1 MTRGAF
7 ALAALAL
14 ALLFAGTA
22 SAHKSHEPSPSP
34 EASPEVA
41 AEDAAE
47 SPEPAAPAAADGPVD
62 ALPADDPEPGAFDVI
77 PWRDAFTGHLHNK
90 VVHFPLA
97 FGLAA
102 GVMLLAAPR
111 WPAYEPA
118 ARVLLAIAA
127 LLAVVAYF
135 SGQAQEGAFEDS
147 PFHSV
152 VELHETFGMVSGL
165 TLAAGVAL
173 GFWSAARR
181 FMPVYGLL
189 LIGVLAFTG
198 FLGGVLS
205 HS

>member
-1 MTRGAF
+1 MRRGTF
-7 ALAALAL
+7 AL
-14 ALLFAGTA
+14 ALLFLAAGTA
-22 SAHKSHEPSPSP
+22 LAHKNHEPSPSP
-34 EASPEVA
+34 EAVA
-41 AEDAAE
+41 E
-47 SPEPAAPAAADGPVD
+47 EPVE
-62 ALPADDPEPGAFDVI
+62 ALPAEDPEPGALEVI

-102 GVMLLAAPR
+102 GVMLLVAPR

-118 ARVLLAIAA
+118 ARVLLVIAA
-127 LLAVVAYF
+127 LVAVAAYF
-135 SGQAQEGAFEDS
+135 SGQAQEAAFEDS

-152 VELHETFGMVSGL
+152 VELHETFGIASGL

-173 GFWSAARR
+173 SFWSAARR
-181 FMPVYGLL
+181 FMPVYGLV

>member
-1 MTRGAF
+1 MTRGAVV
-7 ALAALAL
+7 LAL

-22 SAHKSHEPSPSP
+22 SAHKNHEPSPSP
-34 EASPEVA
+34 SPESA

-47 SPEPAAPAAADGPVD
+47 SSEPAAPAGEGPVD

-77 PWRDAFTGHLHNK
+77 PWRDALTGHLHNK

-102 GVMLLAAPR
+102 GVMLLVAPR

-118 ARVLLAIAA
+118 ARVLLVIAA

-152 VELHETFGMVSGL
+152 VELHETFGTVSGL

-173 GFWSAARR
+173 SFWSAARR

-189 LIGVLAFTG
+189 LIGVLACTG